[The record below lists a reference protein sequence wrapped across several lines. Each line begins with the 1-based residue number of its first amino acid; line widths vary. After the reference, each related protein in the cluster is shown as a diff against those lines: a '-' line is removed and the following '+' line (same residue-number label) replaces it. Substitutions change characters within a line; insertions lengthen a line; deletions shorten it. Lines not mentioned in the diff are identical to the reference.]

1 MENEN
6 EINAKIMEVTLKIQ
20 DEHPELVE
28 FLNEMPVTVPNK
40 NKPEINTKQL
50 EDYYDSLVNMVE
62 HIETS
67 LPTNPRPDA
76 DRPLDAPMLQFDLP
90 SVIERLK
97 KEGGW
102 VAGKQ
107 KAITLMKSES
117 LSLVMIILDT
127 AGEMKM
133 HQADGPISV
142 MIVE

>member
-62 HIETS
+62 HIETP
-67 LPTNPRPDA
+67 LPFNPRPDA
-76 DRPLDAPMLQFDLP
+76 DPPARCSHS
-90 SVIERLK
+90 SV
-97 KEGGW
+97 
-102 VAGKQ
+102 
-107 KAITLMKSES
+107 
-117 LSLVMIILDT
+117 
-127 AGEMKM
+127 
-133 HQADGPISV
+133 
-142 MIVE
+142 

>member
-1 MENEN
+1 MQ
-6 EINAKIMEVTLKIQ
+6 T
-20 DEHPELVE
+20 P
-28 FLNEMPVTVPNK
+28 
-40 NKPEINTKQL
+40 
-50 EDYYDSLVNMVE
+50 
-62 HIETS
+62 
-67 LPTNPRPDA
+67 
-76 DRPLDAPMLQFDLP
+76 PLDAPILQFDLP

-117 LSLVMIILDT
+117 MSLVMIILDT